1 MKYIKCL
8 LSRRACSDLCGPCK
22 DHGKEQDNNNKQQ

>member
-8 LSRRACSDLCGPCK
+8 LSRRSCLALNGPCK
-22 DHGKEQDNNNKQQ
+22 DHGKEIDNNNKQ